1 MDTIRVSRPERD
13 FVFVDKDSLD
23 PREQLRDWKGLW
35 IPKEVWLSDL
45 GFLEK
50 CLLVEIDSL
59 SKNNSGCYASNEY
72 FARFMGVSED
82 YIRKVLTSLRKLGLV
97 KTKSFDGR
105 YRYLAVDFSKI
116 RRRKKKPAPRHK
128 SATPAP
134 AQKCVG

>member
-1 MDTIRVSRPERD
+1 MSIIHINHPDRD
-13 FVFVDKDSLD
+13 IVVVDKNSLD

-35 IPKEVWLSDL
+35 IPKNVWLSDL

-59 SKNNSGCYASNEY
+59 SKNDSGCYASNEY
-72 FARFMGVSED
+72 FAKFFGVSED
-82 YIRKVLTSLRKLGLV
+82 YIRKVLTYLRKLGLV

-105 YRYLAVDFSKI
+105 YRYLIVDFDKI
-116 RRRKKKPAPRHK
+116 TPRRNKSAPRHK

-134 AQKCVG
+134 AQKCHN

>member
-1 MDTIRVSRPERD
+1 MDTIHVSRPERD
-13 FVFVDKDSLD
+13 FVFQDKDSLD

-35 IPKEVWLSDL
+35 IPKEVWLSEL
-45 GFLEK
+45 GLLEK

-59 SKNNSGCYASNEY
+59 SKNSSGCYASNEY

-97 KTKSFDGR
+97 RTKSFDGR
-105 YRYLAVDFSKI
+105 YRYLTVDFSKI
-116 RRRKKKPAPRHK
+116 IRRKKKPAPRHK

>member
-1 MDTIRVSRPERD
+1 MDTIHVSHHARD
-13 FVFVDKDSLD
+13 FVVVDKDSLD

-35 IPKEVWLSDL
+35 IPKKVWLSDL

-59 SKNNSGCYASNEY
+59 SKNDSGCYASNEY

-105 YRYLAVDFSKI
+105 YRYLTVNFDAITS
-116 RRRKKKPAPRHK
+116 RKKRKTPWHK

>member
-1 MDTIRVSRPERD
+1 MDTIHVSRPERD
-13 FVFVDKDSLD
+13 FVFQDKDSLD

-45 GFLEK
+45 GLLEK

-72 FARFMGVSED
+72 FAEFMGVSED

-105 YRYLAVDFSKI
+105 YRYLTVDFSKI
-116 RRRKKKPAPRHK
+116 SRRKKKPAPRHK